1 VTAVAGKGDEV
12 GHGSHSILTLPYGRY
27 ARKSLVDLVNW
38 KEFTM

>member
-1 VTAVAGKGDEV
+1 MKVEDS
-12 GHGSHSILTLPYGRY
+12 GHARKIEGILLTLPYGRY